1 MTDAERAMWR
11 LLKLCA
17 PDARWRR
24 QVPIRHFIVDFASH
38 RAKLVVEV
46 DGGQHSEEADADR
59 TAIIEAEGYRV
70 LRFWN
75 NEFSEMPEGCVR
87 ISVRRA
93 RGALTP
99 IQLRLGSKLPS
110 LRILPPSRGKGEL
123 ALTPFPLDGGRIA
136 KLDREAN

>member
-1 MTDAERAMWR
+1 VKKHPPPLNILRARRLRREMTDAERAMWR
-11 LLKLCA
+11 LLREVS
-17 PDARWRR
+17 PEARWRS

-75 NEFSEMPEGCVR
+75 SDALGNAEGC
-87 ISVRRA
+87 A
-93 RGALTP
+93 
-99 IQLRLGSKLPS
+99 
-110 LRILPPSRGKGEL
+110 RILLSVLAAPSPPSNCG
-123 ALTPFPLDGGRIA
+123 
-136 KLDREAN
+136 